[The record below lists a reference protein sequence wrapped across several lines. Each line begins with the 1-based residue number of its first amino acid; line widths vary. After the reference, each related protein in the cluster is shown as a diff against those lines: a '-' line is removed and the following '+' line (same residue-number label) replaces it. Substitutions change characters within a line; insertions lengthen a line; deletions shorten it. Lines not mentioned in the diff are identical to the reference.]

1 MTNAFEIEPLSH
13 SIPESEI
20 DRAIEMWEIYSLN
33 EADEIVASLPDDEHE
48 PSTQYPYM

>member
-1 MTNAFEIEPLSH
+1 MTNAFEIEKEVH

-20 DRAIEMWEIYSLN
+20 DRAIEMYDVYSLN
-33 EADEIVASLPDDEHE
+33 EADKIIAELPDDEHE